1 MCPTDWLP
9 KFHKVVY
16 WRKGDLAIVRM
27 EEQQRL
33 EQSKVVGTVV
43 TGLHAEQARHL
54 VERGLVPEP
63 WRARFAAPPKAS
75 VEDMMPPS
83 DSDEEGEGGARGGLN
98 SRPQLSSSS
107 E

>member
-1 MCPTDWLP
+1 M
-9 KFHKVVY
+9 VY

-43 TGLHAEQARHL
+43 TGLHAEQAQHL
-54 VERGLVPEP
+54 AERGLVPEQ
-63 WRARFAAPPKAS
+63 WRARFAKPAKAS

-83 DSDEEGEGGARGGLN
+83 DSDEELPGVAAAATGGLN
-98 SRPQLSSSS
+98 NRRQLSSSS